1 MLNYI
6 QQHRHEYA
14 AVFWVEAGSKAAIER
29 DFIQIYQLL
38 YNVHNHPGLGS
49 GRIEDAV
56 PAVKRWFY
64 GREKTW
70 LFVFDSA
77 DNVDHEREP
86 SYINLRYFLPDD
98 PSVQVVVTTRNANV
112 RKMGQLEGVEVG
124 EMKKKEA
131 TALFLK
137 QAKMVVVSRE
147 QEEEVGKIVEELGH
161 LALAVMLAGSYVATS
176 PRLRGNIQ
184 RYLPEYRQRR
194 KELLQRQPEKLVDQ
208 YGASVLT
215 TWETSFEAVQRQ
227 NVQASQ
233 LLCLLGFLHWDDI
246 LISLFEGEDHEEQQD
261 GEQAREQDGEQTQK
275 EGERQDKQEEKEQ
288 SDEDDIEWKSFL
300 FSSDTV
306 SSYDI
311 EQQLSILRTYSLL
324 KLQDISD
331 SYSMHKLIHA
341 WVSDR
346 LSDEVRTR
354 YILTSML
361 LLNNTLHYRR
371 HHSPEMKTRLIPH
384 LMSNFMMLLAS
395 IEELELD
402 EVVLDHFRAIAV
414 FIDSAGLWSDAIL
427 VKRAIF
433 ERVRRV
439 YGMDHVDA
447 ISAMGNLAST
457 LGDMGE
463 MQAAVTMKREVVEKM
478 KRILG
483 EEHPNTISAMN
494 NLASTLGEMGEMQA
508 AMSMEREVLKK
519 SKQILGEEH
528 PDTISAMGN
537 LASTLGEMGEMQAA
551 MSMEREVLKKSKQI
565 LGEEHPDT
573 TSAMNNLANTLGE
586 MGEMQAAVTMQR
598 EVVDMRKRILGEQHP
613 KTVSA
618 TQNLQILIS
627 RGDNT
632 LHAASP
638 SDRSR

>member
-1 MLNYI
+1 MIVCKVAARSDFSGHYAYNALHPVNTFIERPALSKKLRAQLRDPVPDDGRKTRVIAVYGAGGVGKSQLVLNYI

-124 EMKKKEA
+124 EMEKKEA

-246 LISLFEGEDHEEQQD
+246 FINLFEGEDHKEAQNREQGRGQD
-261 GEQAREQDGEQTQK
+261 REQDREQTRN
-275 EGERQDKQEEKEQ
+275 EGERQNKQENEKQ
-288 SDEDDIEWKSFL
+288 SDKDDIEWKSLL
-300 FSSDTV
+300 FSSDTI
-306 SSYDI
+306 SLFDT

-324 KLQDISD
+324 KRQDISD

-354 YILTSML
+354 YILLSIL
-361 LLNNTLHYRR
+361 LFGNARNNQR

-384 LMSNFMMLLAS
+384 LMSNFMILLAS
-395 IEELELD
+395 IEGLEFD
-402 EVVLDHFRAIAV
+402 EVVLDHFRAIAG

-427 VKRAIF
+427 VERAIF

-439 YGMDHVDA
+439 HGMEHVDA
-447 ISAMGNLAST
+447 IT
-457 LGDMGE
+457 
-463 MQAAVTMKREVVEKM
+463 
-478 KRILG
+478 
-483 EEHPNTISAMN
+483 
-494 NLASTLGEMGEMQA
+494 
-508 AMSMEREVLKK
+508 
-519 SKQILGEEH
+519 
-528 PDTISAMGN
+528 
-537 LASTLGEMGEMQAA
+537 
-551 MSMEREVLKKSKQI
+551 
-565 LGEEHPDT
+565 
-573 TSAMNNLANTLGE
+573 AMNNLANTLGE

-598 EVVDMRKRILGEQHP
+598 EVLDKRKQILGDEHP
-613 KTVSA
+613 DT
-618 TQNLQILIS
+618 
-627 RGDNT
+627 DF
-632 LHAASP
+632 
-638 SDRSR
+638 